1 MIFFCAT
8 YSYYF
13 YFCKMIKLIV
23 WGIVFY
29 LIYKFVFELLVPV
42 TKATSQMK
50 DKIQEMQEQQQKMK
64 QQQQEQQNNQ
74 KKDKPTVDKGD
85 YIDYEEIK

>member
-1 MIFFCAT
+1 
-8 YSYYF
+8 
-13 YFCKMIKLIV
+13 MIKLIV
-23 WGIVFY
+23 WGIVIY

-64 QQQQEQQNNQ
+64 QQQEQQNSQ
-74 KKDKPTVDKGD
+74 KKDKSPVDKGD

>member
-1 MIFFCAT
+1 MIR
-8 YSYYF
+8 
-13 YFCKMIKLIV
+13 LIV
-23 WGIVFY
+23 WGIVIY

-64 QQQQEQQNNQ
+64 QQQEQQNSQ
-74 KKDKPTVDKGD
+74 KKDKSPVDKGD

>member
-1 MIFFCAT
+1 
-8 YSYYF
+8 
-13 YFCKMIKLIV
+13 MIKLIV
-23 WGIVFY
+23 WGIVIY

-64 QQQQEQQNNQ
+64 QQQEQQNTQ
-74 KKDKPTVDKGD
+74 KKDKPPVDKGD

>member
-1 MIFFCAT
+1 
-8 YSYYF
+8 
-13 YFCKMIKLIV
+13 MIKLIV

-50 DKIQEMQEQQQKMK
+50 DKIQEMK

>member
-1 MIFFCAT
+1 
-8 YSYYF
+8 
-13 YFCKMIKLIV
+13 MIKLIV
-23 WGIVFY
+23 WGIVIY

>member
-1 MIFFCAT
+1 MIR
-8 YSYYF
+8 
-13 YFCKMIKLIV
+13 LIV
-23 WGIVFY
+23 WGIVIY

-50 DKIQEMQEQQQKMK
+50 DKIQEMKEQQQKMK
-64 QQQQEQQNNQ
+64 QQQEQQNSQ
-74 KKDKPTVDKGD
+74 KKDKSPVDKGD

>member
-1 MIFFCAT
+1 
-8 YSYYF
+8 
-13 YFCKMIKLIV
+13 MIKLIV
-23 WGIVFY
+23 WGIVIY

-64 QQQQEQQNNQ
+64 QQQDQENTR
-74 KKDKPTVDKGD
+74 KKDKPSVDKGD